1 MKNREIASMTK
12 VMTAFLVIQIARRI
26 KLDLKKTQFKVS
38 KTSAWIGGTTAK
50 LRTGDVLSVWDLL
63 HGLMLP
69 SGNDAAVC
77 LSENFG
83 EYLYE
88 VSLIRI
94 KATNAANAANGNNN
108 DTTTANTND
117 DKRRPPKDPARY
129 FILEMNRYARALKL
143 DNTVYANPH
152 GLSNINNKSTAV
164 DQGRLGAIVM
174 QDSYM
179 REIVNKQEY
188 ECEGLDGKGRVKPF
202 KWKNSNKLLKKGFNG
217 IKTGITPAAGPCM
230 ATSFCKENIHLIVIV
245 LDCKNVQN
253 RCDDSVKLT
262 FWGYNRLKAIL
273 DHFKKNTSTHSNLKT
288 DDTTASSGQSSNSQ
302 K

>member
-1 MKNREIASMTK
+1 
-12 VMTAFLVIQIARRI
+12 
-26 KLDLKKTQFKVS
+26 
-38 KTSAWIGGTTAK
+38 
-50 LRTGDVLSVWDLL
+50 
-63 HGLMLP
+63 MLP

-94 KATNAANAANGNNN
+94 KATNAANGSKEENNVTN
-108 DTTTANTND
+108 PND

-143 DNTVYANPH
+143 DSTVYANPH

-188 ECEGLDGKGRVKPF
+188 E
-202 KWKNSNKLLKKGFNG
+202 
-217 IKTGITPAAGPCM
+217 
-230 ATSFCKENIHLIVIV
+230 
-245 LDCKNVQN
+245 
-253 RCDDSVKLT
+253 
-262 FWGYNRLKAIL
+262 
-273 DHFKKNTSTHSNLKT
+273 
-288 DDTTASSGQSSNSQ
+288 
-302 K
+302 